1 MEREPGTRPEQAVPV
16 EPANVSQEPVVQQPV
31 VQQSSPTLVQPV
43 VMPAYDPR
51 AERIVW
57 LITAVVDVLLAM
69 RFIFKLLG
77 ASTQSPFV
85 ALLYGLTAPLAAPF
99 QGMFGSPAQS
109 GSVLESASLVGLIIY
124 ALIGWGIVSLIRIRH
139 SRRRPPP

>member
-1 MEREPGTRPEQAVPV
+1 MQ
-16 EPANVSQEPVVQQPV
+16 EPATV
-31 VQQSSPTLVQPV
+31 VQPV

-57 LITAVVDVLLAM
+57 LVTAVVDVLLAM

-77 ASTQSPFV
+77 ASTQSAFV

-99 QGMFGSPAQS
+99 QGMFGSPAQA
-109 GSVLESASLVGLIIY
+109 GSVLEPASLVALIIY
-124 ALIGWGIVSLIRIRH
+124 ALIGWAIVSLIRIRH

>member
-1 MEREPGTRPEQAVPV
+1 MQ
-16 EPANVSQEPVVQQPV
+16 EPATV
-31 VQQSSPTLVQPV
+31 VQPV

-57 LITAVVDVLLAM
+57 LVTAVVDVLLAM

-77 ASTQSPFV
+77 ASTQSAFV

-99 QGMFGSPAQS
+99 QGMFGSPAQA
-109 GSVLESASLVGLIIY
+109 GSVLEPASLVALIIY